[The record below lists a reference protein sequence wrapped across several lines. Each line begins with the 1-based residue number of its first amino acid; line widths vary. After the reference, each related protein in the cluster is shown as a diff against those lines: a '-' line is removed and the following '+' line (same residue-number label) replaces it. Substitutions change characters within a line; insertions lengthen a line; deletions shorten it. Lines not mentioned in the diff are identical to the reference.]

1 MSKAY
6 RRAAG
11 ALTSAALRVTAVVA
25 PRYLER
31 QVAHRFLTP
40 RRSPRAD
47 RVALPAPDHTVRV
60 CVDGI
65 WIAAWRWGEGP
76 AVMLVHGWEDD
87 HRCFAAMIAAFVAR
101 GQAVVTFDLP
111 AHGRSDG
118 EIAILPTIARA
129 IDKIGQVLG
138 PIRALA
144 GHSFGGAAVTYAV
157 ANGVAVERAAILAAP
172 VSLARALD
180 FVSRELRLSPERAAG
195 VRAELHRRTG
205 VTIES
210 LELEPIAAKLTIP
223 ALIIH
228 SRDDRVVQ
236 PRAGERLAA
245 AWAGAELLLVDGLGH
260 RRILSDAALID
271 RVLAFL
277 GAPQNSPAL
286 VASG

>member
-1 MSKAY
+1 MSAANAY

-11 ALTSAALRVTAVVA
+11 ALTTAALRVTAAVA

-31 QVAHRFLTP
+31 RVAHRFLTP
-40 RRSPRAD
+40 RRGPERAG
-47 RVALPAPDHTVRV
+47 RVGLPPPDHTVRI

-65 WIAAWRWGEGP
+65 WIAAWRWGAGP

-87 HRCFAAMIAAFVAR
+87 HRTFAAMIAAFVAR

-129 IDKIGQVLG
+129 IEKIAQVLG
-138 PIRALA
+138 PVRALA

-157 ANGVAVERAAILAAP
+157 ASGFSVERAAILAAP

-180 FVSRELRLSPERAAG
+180 FVARQLNLSPERAAG

-205 VTIES
+205 VAIES
-210 LELEPIAAKLTIP
+210 LELEPLAGKLTIP

-228 SRDDRVVQ
+228 SRDDRMVQ
-236 PRAGERLAA
+236 VRAGERLSH
-245 AWAGAELLLVDGLGH
+245 AWNGSELLLVDGLGH
-260 RRILSDAALID
+260 RRILSDPALIE
-271 RVLAFL
+271 RLLSFFRA
-277 GAPQNSPAL
+277 
-286 VASG
+286 

>member
-1 MSKAY
+1 MSANAY

-11 ALTSAALRVTAVVA
+11 ALTSAALRVTAAVA

-31 QVAHRFLTP
+31 RVAHRFLTP
-40 RRSPRAD
+40 RRPPERAS
-47 RVALPAPDHTVRV
+47 RAHLPPPDQTVRV
-60 CVDGI
+60 CVDGT

-87 HRCFAAMIAAFVAR
+87 HRTFATMVAAFVAR

-129 IDKIGQVLG
+129 IEKITQVLG
-138 PIRALA
+138 PVKALA

-157 ANGVAVERAAILAAP
+157 ATGLKVERAAILAAP

-180 FVSRELRLSPERAAG
+180 LVARQLNLSPERAAG

-205 VTIES
+205 VAIEA
-210 LELEPIAAKLTIP
+210 LELEPLAGRLTIP

-228 SRDDRVVQ
+228 SRDDRMVQ
-236 PRAGERLAA
+236 SRAGERLAQ
-245 AWAGAELLLVDGLGH
+245 AWQGSELLLVDGLGH
-260 RRILSDAALID
+260 RRILSDPALIE
-271 RVLAFL
+271 RLAAFFR
-277 GAPQNSPAL
+277 AA
-286 VASG
+286 

>member
-1 MSKAY
+1 MSASNAY

-11 ALTSAALRVTAVVA
+11 VLTSAALRVTAAVA

-31 QVAHRFLTP
+31 RVAHRFLTP
-40 RRSPRAD
+40 RRPPERAG
-47 RVALPAPDHTVRV
+47 RVALPLPDQTVRV
-60 CVDGI
+60 CVDGV

-87 HRCFAAMIAAFVAR
+87 HRTFAAMIASFVAR

-118 EIAILPTIARA
+118 EIAILPVIARA
-129 IDKIGQVLG
+129 IDKIAQVLG
-138 PIRALA
+138 PVRALA

-157 ANGVAVERAAILAAP
+157 ASGFTVARAAILAAP

-180 FVSRELRLSPERAAG
+180 VVSRQLNLSPERAAG

-205 VTIES
+205 VAIEA
-210 LELEPIAAKLTIP
+210 LELEPLADRLTIP

-228 SRDDRVVQ
+228 SRDDRMVL
-236 PRAGERLAA
+236 PRAGEKLAK
-245 AWAGAELLLVDGLGH
+245 AWRGSELLLVDGLGH
-260 RRILSDAALID
+260 RRILSDPALIE
-271 RVLAFL
+271 RLFGFL
-277 GAPQNSPAL
+277 RAA
-286 VASG
+286 